1 MKKLNMEIIKT
12 IADVTEHALM
22 DTTALPCIN
31 KEKIVDDI
39 EFYFEFDLPEKVQA
53 FAKSELIEVYNDY
66 IENNNLKEL
75 SIEEIENRL
84 DDYRLNESGYDFLYT
99 EQMVEKITEDI
110 LIDTAIKDVK
120 AFLEDVKDND
130 EESFERIIE
139 DLHDIDDVYVIHG
152 VVTIHKYDDDLRF
165 YPDDWGCYGEYPEIE
180 YGRVKIEFK
189 LN

>member
-1 MKKLNMEIIKT
+1 MKKLDMKIIKT

-22 DTTALPCIN
+22 DAIALPCLN
-31 KEKIVDDI
+31 EEKIVSDI
-39 EFYFEFDLPEKVQA
+39 EFHFDFELPEKVQA

-66 IENNNLKEL
+66 IEDNNLKEL

-84 DDYRLNESGYDFLYT
+84 DDYRLNEVGYDFLYI
-99 EQMVEKITEDI
+99 EQIVEKITEDI

-120 AFLEDVKDND
+120 AWLEDVKDD
-130 EESFERIIE
+130 EDFEEIIE
-139 DLHDIDDVYVIHG
+139 NLHDIDDIYVVHG
-152 VVTIHKYDDDLRF
+152 IVTIDKRDDDLRF
-165 YPDDWGCYGEYPEIE
+165 YPDDWGYYGERTELE

>member
-1 MKKLNMEIIKT
+1 MEIIKT

-53 FAKSELIEVYNDY
+53 FAKSELIELYNDY

-75 SIEEIENRL
+75 SIKEIESRL

-120 AFLEDVKDND
+120 AFLEDVKDDD

-152 VVTIHKYDDDLRF
+152 VVRIHKYNDDLRF
-165 YPDDWGCYGEYPEIE
+165 YLDDWGCYDEFTEIE